1 MKTKNMICKMICLT
15 VCALTLTACA
25 SGETI
30 PAAGGTSVPVE
41 TQTTAMAETTAQTAA
56 SETVVSTTAAVSET
70 AAVTALSTAAETTAL
85 ATTAAAENKNSAAEQ
100 ADREKIRA
108 ANQAAQ
114 NLYAAVQ
121 AAMLDMEAQ
130 NYPMDKLEGE
140 HYETAFFFQN
150 LKKEDNPFYYQ
161 ILQYDNDIVNLHEL
175 KFTVEDKKI
184 KDLYVDTNDTLESY
198 GNEHE
203 HCAVGR
209 APKAFTYEEAE
220 FILDITLTDMYK
232 KCQMCL
238 PANDEAKALTLALD
252 IILTEIDSKEEGKAS
267 VVKEYDGTY
276 KFTRRELENLDATH
290 SKIEALL
297 LSAKEY
303 YPKLTQ
309 WNEIA
314 FTIKYLNARGV
325 AVVGDT
331 TYIDENTGKPYTPYG
346 TYIFYTTVE
355 DAMKMHSIDDALEFA
370 TPKSS

>member
-15 VCALTLTACA
+15 ACALTLTACA
-25 SGETI
+25 NGETV
-30 PAAGGTSVPVE
+30 PAAGGTSVPIE

-56 SETVVSTTAAVSET
+56 SETVVSTTVAVSET
-70 AAVTALSTAAETTAL
+70 TAAATLSTAAETAALTTA
-85 ATTAAAENKNSAAEQ
+85 AAAENKNSAAEQ

-130 NYPMDKLEGE
+130 DYPMDKLEGE
-140 HYETAFFFQN
+140 HYETALFFQN

-184 KDLYVDTNDTLESY
+184 KDLYVDTKDTLESY
-198 GNEHE
+198 DDEYE

-238 PANDEAKALTLALD
+238 PSNDEARQLALALD
-252 IILTEIDSKEEGKAS
+252 IVLSEMFPEEEVTASNLKA
-267 VVKEYDGTY
+267 YDGTY

-290 SKIEALL
+290 SKIEAVLL
-297 LSAKEY
+297 RAKEY

-314 FTIKYLNARGV
+314 FTINFLYTHGV

-331 TYIDENTGKPYTPYG
+331 TYIDENTGKTYTPYG
-346 TYIFYTTVE
+346 TYYHYATVE
-355 DAMKMHSIDDALEFA
+355 DAMKMQNIDDALEFA
-370 TPKSS
+370 TLKSS